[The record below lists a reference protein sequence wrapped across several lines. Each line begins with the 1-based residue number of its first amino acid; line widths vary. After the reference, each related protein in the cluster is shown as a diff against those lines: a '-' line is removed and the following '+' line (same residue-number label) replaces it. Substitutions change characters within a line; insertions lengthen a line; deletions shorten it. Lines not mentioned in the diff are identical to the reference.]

1 MENTN
6 PSSTQLLNPRLSED
20 EKLAQVNMEWQ
31 RLFDHFRSKASTG
44 KKQFYFYKYVSI
56 LLAAVTTIVSSF
68 QAIYLADFPQWI
80 LPVVS
85 SGATVAVAFLGASS
99 SQKIWINSR
108 TTGQQ
113 LQTEKFLFN
122 QQAGIY
128 RASETQE
135 SIRLF
140 SERLIQIWNE
150 GHGKW
155 EQTVGND

>member
-1 MENTN
+1 MENTELSN
-6 PSSTQLLNPRLSED
+6 TPLLNPRLSED
-20 EKLAQVNMEWQ
+20 EKLDQVNMEWE
-31 RLFDHFRSKASTG
+31 RLYKHFKEKAATG
-44 KKQFYFYKYVSI
+44 KKHFYFYKYVSI
-56 LLAAVTTIVSSF
+56 LLAAVTTIVSSL
-68 QAIYLADFPQWI
+68 QSIYLSTFPQWI
-80 LPVVS
+80 LPVIS
-85 SGATVAVAFLGASS
+85 AGATVAVAFLGASS

-113 LQTEKFLFN
+113 LQTEKFFFN

-128 RASETQE
+128 RTSQNEE